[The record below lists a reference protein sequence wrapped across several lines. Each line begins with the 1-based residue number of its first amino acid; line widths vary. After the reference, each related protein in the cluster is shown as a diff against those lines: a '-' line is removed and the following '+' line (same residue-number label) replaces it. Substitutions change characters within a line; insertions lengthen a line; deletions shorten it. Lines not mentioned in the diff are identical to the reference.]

1 MFSEKEESNIKEYPD
16 CDQEPKETKDLIFLY
31 PKEFKRDPQKT
42 INELQEMYDLLCQL
56 TDLNPVKK
64 NKSRIPI
71 GFYKCKNPCTSGSPN
86 NRIYIP
92 WKRLSGHDEPQHGCT
107 HELVHPFARI
117 SNLFTGE
124 NKVWE
129 ESFCDFLRGIL
140 KNHIG
145 QDGIGCWKKQV
156 KNAEERKNNRSYT
169 GAGQFILDAKR
180 ILCNDNLINDEFI
193 REFIYD
199 FDKLKE
205 YIQLLLNE
213 YSSMPIHKRN
223 GFFLTDKMEKKL
235 KK

>member
-1 MFSEKEESNIKEYPD
+1 MFSEQEERNIKEFPD

-31 PKEFKRDPQKT
+31 PKEFDGDPQKI

-56 TDLNPVKK
+56 TDLKPVEK
-64 NKSRIPI
+64 NNLRITI
-71 GFYKCKNPCTSGSPN
+71 GFHKEKRLSISRSPN

-92 WKRLSGHDEPQHGCT
+92 WKRLSRHDEPQHGCT

-117 SNLFTGE
+117 SKLFTEE

-129 ESFCDFLRGIL
+129 EPFCDFLRGVL

-145 QDGIGCWKKQV
+145 QDGIGCWKGQV
-156 KNAEERKNNRSYT
+156 ESAEKRKNNRTST
-169 GAGQFILDAKR
+169 GAGLFILDAKR
-180 ILCNDNLINDEFI
+180 IFCNDNLNNDEFI

-199 FDKLKE
+199 FDKLKK
-205 YIQLLLNE
+205 YIKLLLNE

-223 GFFLTDKMEKKL
+223 GFFLTDEMKNKL
-235 KK
+235 QK

>member
-1 MFSEKEESNIKEYPD
+1 MFSEQEEKNIKEFPD

-31 PKEFKRDPQKT
+31 PKEFDGNPQK
-42 INELQEMYDLLCQL
+42 IIKELQDMYELLRQL
-56 TDLNPVKK
+56 TDLNPVEK
-64 NKSRIPI
+64 NELRIPI
-71 GFYKCKNPCTSGSPN
+71 GFYKCKNPCISRSPD

-92 WKRLSGHDEPQHGCT
+92 WKRLSKHDEPQQACT

-117 SNLFTGE
+117 SKLFTEE

-129 ESFCDFLRGIL
+129 EPFCDFLRGVL

-145 QDGIGCWKKQV
+145 QDGIGCWEKQV
-156 KNAEERKNNRSYT
+156 ESAEKRKNNRAYT
-169 GAGQFILDAKR
+169 GAGLFILDAKR
-180 ILCNDNLINDEFI
+180 IFCNDNLNNDEFI

-205 YIQLLLNE
+205 YIKLLLNE